1 MLVRKE
7 KGNLWKVDYM
17 GKVRWLMRSFW
28 EKGDTKEGDLF
39 SSQEQLGNAKTLL
52 IWRSVGKKENV
63 SVAGMCK
70 SAMK

>member
-39 SSQEQLGNAKTLL
+39 SSQEQLGNAKILL
-52 IWRSVGKKENV
+52 IWRSVGEKENV

-70 SAMK
+70 SVMK